1 MTKAT
6 KAWVI
11 TAISL
16 ILLGCILFGGT
27 MMKLDWNFT
36 KLNTTAFETNTYQI
50 TESFS
55 SIRIETDTA
64 KIEIHP
70 ATDGNCSITC
80 FEQVNLKHTA
90 TVQDGVLNIRSAD
103 ERKWY
108 ENIGIHFSTPKIT
121 LAIPAAH
128 YESLVIRED
137 TGDILISKDFSFGS
151 MDIAASTGDICNYGN
166 VDGAMQIKTSTG
178 SISAENIRVGTAHLS
193 ASTGTIKAAS
203 LDCNADL
210 QASVTTGKILLTNVT
225 AQNLLSIG
233 DTGDIQMKNVVVAE
247 HLSIQRDTG
256 DVIFDRCDAATISVN
271 TDTGDV
277 RGTLLTE
284 KVFLAQTDT
293 GKVLVPN
300 SNNGGKCEITTDTG
314 NIVIN
319 IG

>member
-1 MTKAT
+1 MNKAT
-6 KAWVI
+6 KVWII
-11 TAISL
+11 TAIFL

-27 MMKLDWNFT
+27 MMKMDWDFT
-36 KLNTTAFETNTYQI
+36 KLNTTAFETHTYQI
-50 TESFS
+50 TDSFS
-55 SIRIETDTA
+55 SIRVETDTA
-64 KIEIHP
+64 KIEIVP
-70 ATDGNCSITC
+70 AADDCCSLTC
-80 FEQVNLKHTA
+80 FEQENLRHTA
-90 TVQDGVLNIRSAD
+90 TVQDGVLNIRSVD

-108 ENIGIHFSTPKIT
+108 EYIGIHFSTPKIT

-128 YESLVIRED
+128 YESLVIREN

-151 MDIAASTGDICNYGN
+151 MDIAASTGDICNYAN
-166 VDGAMQIKTSTG
+166 VDGAMQIKTTTG
-178 SISAENIRVGTAHLS
+178 SICAENIQVGSATLS

-256 DVIFDRCDAATISVN
+256 DVIFDRCDAATISVK

-277 RGTLLTE
+277 KGTLLTE
-284 KVFLAQTDT
+284 KVFLTQADT

-300 SNNGGKCEITTDTG
+300 STNGGKCEITTDTG